1 MLTPSYIQGIAKR
14 KEVNPNLK
22 PTISL
27 YLKNDEN
34 KEENFQ
40 PLSHL
45 VMFGRYI
52 TWWFRSLGVIYNSR
66 LNDEFQ
72 AGYQTSTSHQA
83 EHTISNFLWRSYRI
97 KNL

>member
-27 YLKNDEN
+27 YLKNDDN

-52 TWWFRSLGVIYNSR
+52 T
-66 LNDEFQ
+66 
-72 AGYQTSTSHQA
+72 
-83 EHTISNFLWRSYRI
+83 
-97 KNL
+97 